1 MVGVHPDRPKLKDLV
16 CELKE
21 VDWNQLGIQLN
32 VPRHILRNIERENPG
47 NEPRKLSE
55 VLQYW
60 IDNAE
65 PGEALWETI
74 IMALQKIGGHK
85 HIITSIQSKYTI
97 NPQPQGRI
105 DHESD
110 KIADYPR
117 VVSRSQKAEGSQHV
131 SEVRVSAR
139 HIHNLEGQL
148 SKFPAQVLDTPCV
161 NSHLIKLSL
170 SVTEWKNL
178 APYMKLTLAKE
189 RGILTAAA
197 SSQVVPAKQCSEMLQ
212 IWRERLAWQGC

>member
-1 MVGVHPDRPKLKDLV
+1 MVGVYPDRPKLKDLV

-21 VDWNQLGIQLN
+21 VDWNKLGIQLN
-32 VPRHILRNIERENPG
+32 VPRHILRNIDRENPG

-117 VVSRSQKAEGSQHV
+117 VVSRSRRLKEAMYQKSECLPDIFTTLRGSCP
-131 SEVRVSAR
+131 SSLLRFL
-139 HIHNLEGQL
+139 IL
-148 SKFPAQVLDTPCV
+148 PAST
-161 NSHLIKLSL
+161 
-170 SVTEWKNL
+170 
-178 APYMKLTLAKE
+178 LT
-189 RGILTAAA
+189 
-197 SSQVVPAKQCSEMLQ
+197 
-212 IWRERLAWQGC
+212 